1 MIAAALIMGFA
12 GSLHCIGMCSPLA
25 MAVSNLNRHAVL
37 NRTVYN
43 AGRIAT
49 YGLLGII
56 IGSVTAL
63 LPFSKFQ
70 NVVSILL
77 GVILLFVGAGLLN
90 VNIPVISNPIL
101 KLTSLLKK
109 LFSKSL
115 IRKNYKS
122 VFFLGILNG
131 LLPCGLVWIALAYAA
146 TLQSPFQSF
155 AFMMLFGAGTLP
167 VMLGLTGILPGVL
180 RRINVNVRQV
190 TSGMLIV
197 SGILLIARVFIIHLP
212 HQSSAQHNLI
222 DIVLCK

>member
-1 MIAAALIMGFA
+1 MIVAALIMGFA

-43 AGRIAT
+43 AGRVVT

-56 IGSVTAL
+56 IGSVAAL

-77 GVILLFVGAGLLN
+77 GIVLVFVGAGLLN
-90 VNIPVISNPIL
+90 VNIPVISTPIL

-115 IRKNYKS
+115 IRKNYPS

-146 TLQSPFQSF
+146 SLQSPFQSF
-155 AFMMLFGAGTLP
+155 AFMVLFGAGTLP
-167 VMLGLTGILPGVL
+167 VMLGLTGILPSIL
-180 RRINVNVRQV
+180 RHINVNVRQV

-212 HQSSAQHNLI
+212 HQSSAHHTVI